1 MFKDGKWMGVV
12 VLLAVCMGARG
23 GMWDETVLSDD
34 FSSDPSSNWTYSGQ
48 QNGSSQNLFRWNA
61 SGYVDAEWDQSN
73 LYTASSNPSTTPDT
87 IAPSYYARSL
97 GQTLTDD
104 QRFRFGATLDLS
116 SVANT
121 TEFYQV
127 ANFGLYGLSDMGADR
142 TMSDNFSGNSTLV
155 KDGSDF
161 VEFNYFINNDSF
173 GWNAN
178 TGAAMG
184 AHITGDTGDYTTG
197 ASSDAMY
204 HKTDMGK
211 DNWLPTG
218 TDLYVEVTYYGTTT
232 RRAHMGVYTDA
243 AHTTLLSV
251 NGVEQYY
258 WTQPLPAD
266 DHFTLTDIAL
276 FNYTGVNWGGTNG
289 TAAGM
294 FDDVYVQTPE
304 PVSMATLLIGGA
316 GLLAARRRRRAM
328 R

>member
-12 VLLAVCMGARG
+12 VVLAACMGARG
-23 GMWDETVLSDD
+23 GTWNTVLSDD

-48 QNGSSQNLFRWNA
+48 QNGSSQDLFRWNA

-73 LYTASSNPSTTPDT
+73 SYTGSGDPYTIVSS
-87 IAPSYYARSL
+87 SYSRSL

-104 QRFRFGATLDLS
+104 HLFRFGGTVNLS

-127 ANFGLYGLSDMGADR
+127 ASFGLYGLSDMGADR
-142 TMSDNFSGNSTLV
+142 AMSDNFSGNTTLV

-184 AHITGDTGDYTTG
+184 AHITGVAGDYTTG

-232 RRAHMGVYTDA
+232 RRAHMGVYTDSA
-243 AHTTLLSV
+243 RTTLLSV

-258 WTQPLPAD
+258 WTQALPGD
-266 DHFTLTDIAL
+266 DHFALTDIAL
-276 FNYTGVNWGGTNG
+276 FNYVDTNWGGANG
-289 TAAGM
+289 AAAGM
-294 FDDVYVQTPE
+294 LDDVYVQTPE
-304 PVSMATLLIGGA
+304 PLTMATLLIGGA
-316 GLLAARRRRRAM
+316 GLLAARRRRRTA

>member
-12 VLLAVCMGARG
+12 VVLAACMGARG
-23 GMWDETVLSDD
+23 GMWDNTVLSED
-34 FSSDPSSNWTYSGQ
+34 FSSDPSANWTYSGQ
-48 QNGSSQNLFRWNA
+48 QNGSSQDLFRWNA

-73 LYTASSNPSTTPDT
+73 SFTGSGDPYT
-87 IAPSYYARSL
+87 IAPSSYSRSL
-97 GQTLTDD
+97 GETLTDD
-104 QRFRFGATLDLS
+104 HRFRFGATLNLS

-127 ANFGLYGLSDMGADR
+127 ASFGLYGLSDMGADR

-197 ASSDAMY
+197 ASSDGMY
-204 HKTDMGK
+204 HNTDMGK

-218 TDLYVEVTYYGTTT
+218 ADLYIQVTYYGTTT

-258 WTQPLPAD
+258 WTQALPGD
-266 DHFTLTDIAL
+266 DHFTLTDVAL
-276 FNYTGVNWGGTNG
+276 FNYAASNWGGTNG
-289 TAAGM
+289 SGAGM

-304 PVSMATLLIGGA
+304 PMTMATLLIGGA
-316 GLLAARRRRRAM
+316 GLLAARRRRRAI